1 MEHLIK
7 HIIKRDELNKPCR
20 KRVKVHKRMFLFNLM
35 KDQNYNLK
43 TIGKFFNKDHSTV
56 IHGIKSYH
64 NLLNVNDFNLMVDIE
79 EYLDVFGIDNPIN
92 EIEEYGRKD
101 ITVDIKRA
109 TTIEHLYRIKRRL
122 EKNYYKI

>member
-20 KRVKVHKRMFLFNLM
+20 QRVKVHKRMFLFNLM
-35 KDQNYNLK
+35 REQNYNFQ
-43 TIGKFFNKDHSTV
+43 TIGKFFNKNHATV

-64 NLLNVNDFNLMVDIE
+64 NLLECNDFNLMVDIE
-79 EYLDVFGIDNPIN
+79 EYMDIFGINIASK
-92 EIEEYGRKD
+92 EIEAYQKD
-101 ITVDIKRA
+101 ITVDIKKA